1 MAKILVPLGKGFEEL
16 EAISIIDVLRRAG
29 CQVIIA
35 SLKDNLEV
43 LSQGGVKIIADIDV
57 SKVEAFKIDAVVFPG
72 GWEGTE
78 NLIECKELRELVLE
92 MDSQRKIIAA
102 ICAAPYA
109 LFKMGVLKN
118 RNFTCY
124 PSIEKMIDNPNYQD
138 SKNVIHDE
146 NIITSKGPATALE
159 FAYYLVKTLVS
170 PQKEKE
176 VKEGMLF
183 I

>member
-1 MAKILVPLGKGFEEL
+1 M
-16 EAISIIDVLRRAG
+16 
-29 CQVIIA
+29 
-35 SLKDNLEV
+35 
-43 LSQGGVKIIADIDV
+43 
-57 SKVEAFKIDAVVFPG
+57 
-72 GWEGTE
+72 

-170 PQKEKE
+170 TQKEK
-176 VKEGMLF
+176 
-183 I
+183 